1 MAGFGKR
8 LGAQLLE
15 PLPAQLQGYAALL
28 ARWPERLP
36 SPVRLSFAHA
46 GLALEDWLGDLHAN
60 GDALARLELQPGGLK
75 RKDRSYKWHRLL
87 RPWVGH
93 VVAAA
98 CGHPLTTLLVAE
110 DVRLAFAPLTQA
122 EAEQLLRQ
130 WLDAYAVGMQ
140 VPLPVAIGTVAAWFA
155 QLDKSGDEDKAAE
168 AARKVYEGDGHSTTG
183 EVQQSASLA
192 RQYPD
197 FDALLG
203 DGRFAQWGA
212 ALYQSLFEAAI
223 SELQDDQP

>member
-1 MAGFGKR
+1 MAGFGER
-8 LGAQLLE
+8 LRAQLLE

-36 SPVRLSFAHA
+36 SPIRLSFAHA
-46 GLALEDWLGDLHAN
+46 DLALEDWLGDLHAA
-60 GDALARLELQPGGLK
+60 GDALGRLELQPGGLK

-87 RPWVGH
+87 RPWVSH
-93 VVAAA
+93 VAAAA

-110 DVRLAFAPLTQA
+110 DVRLAFAPLRQA
-122 EAEQLLRQ
+122 DGQHLLRQ
-130 WLDAYAVGMQ
+130 WLEAYVAGMQ
-140 VPLPVAIGTVAAWFA
+140 APLPVAIRTVAAWFA
-155 QLDKSGDEDKAAE
+155 QLDKSEDEDRAAD
-168 AARKVYEGDGHSTTG
+168 AARKVYQGDGHSTTG

-197 FDALLG
+197 FDALLR
-203 DGRFAQWGA
+203 DGQFAHWGA
-212 ALYQSLFEAAI
+212 VLYQSLLDAEI